1 MSWALLNTNF
11 VHKYRPRY
19 NSPSQPEWQSVAMD
33 GPLHSLSS
41 PWIEMPSRTDEAAWF
56 VQVSTPPSEV
66 PHAPAISANFT
77 DASPIR
83 FAFRTPSKAS
93 MCLTPDV
100 INIKASPEPAGRC
113 QPSLDAICNANIQC
127 VTAIKKGGFQ
137 LPLLARDDGS
147 KQDPSTKAWRCY
159 SLSALSPD
167 RSHYTGGPAYCTDY
181 VLADALAQCEA
192 NTTATLLFGKGT
204 LTPSGALS
212 RANEP

>member
-1 MSWALLNTNF
+1 
-11 VHKYRPRY
+11 
-19 NSPSQPEWQSVAMD
+19 MD

-181 VLADALAQCEA
+181 VLADALARCEA